1 MVKNSPGY
9 QRNRISRERLLKR
22 SQVRCVMARTI
33 HRGGV
38 MTRTLSRIAALVA
51 IVVAAD
57 IRGTGVTEYLVAS
70 RGSLRVDTHRLDHLG
85 PFFGFVGDELIEID
99 GRAHQRRATEL
110 GEPRLDPGIG

>member
-1 MVKNSPGY
+1 MTGWG
-9 QRNRISRERLLKR
+9 QSRPMRSRSHDRACPLRLSKR
-22 SQVRCVMARTI
+22 TICTPSQQVRLAVI
-33 HRGGV
+33 
-38 MTRTLSRIAALVA
+38 
-51 IVVAAD
+51 AD